1 MALQAVDRQ
10 ATALGLSFGQPLA
23 NARAMLSAL
32 KVVQADETA
41 DAQLLERI
49 ADWCDRFTP
58 YVALDGPH
66 RLLLDV
72 TGASHLFGGEQTMLA
87 QICRRLEAQGLCV
100 RGAMAG
106 TAAAARALCRYRDGV
121 VISSGE
127 EKDAIRPLPIEA
139 LGLDPATTKAFR
151 RAGLK
156 TVGQVADRKR
166 SELTARFGAATQL
179 AIDDI
184 LGQDAGP
191 ISPRLP
197 RAEYSGEQA
206 FPEPIATDDLISA
219 TLRYLSVGLAETMQK
234 NAVGAR
240 RLEALFF
247 RADGALRNI
256 SIALGMATRD
266 PDIILRLFREK
277 LDVLNDPL
285 DPGFGFD
292 LIRLSATEVERFAI
306 EFADLDS
313 DFIAQKEIGFLI
325 DRLATR
331 FGASR
336 ILKFQPND
344 THIPEKSFCAVSAQ
358 SAVTSK
364 TAWKKMRA
372 TSGVPRRPLRM
383 FTRPELM
390 KVITSTHLNWRRA
403 LRTIIQQEDSERIAM
418 EWWRHQE
425 TQSSRDYVRMED
437 ADGRRY
443 WLYRNTANKQWF
455 LHGLFA

>member
-72 TGASHLFGGEQTMLA
+72 TGASHLFGGEQTMLG
-87 QICRRLEAQGLCV
+87 QICRRLEVQGLCV

-121 VISSGE
+121 VIASGE

-166 SELTARFGAATQL
+166 SELTARFGAATQS

-240 RLEALFF
+240 RLEALF
-247 RADGALRNI
+247 
-256 SIALGMATRD
+256 
-266 PDIILRLFREK
+266 
-277 LDVLNDPL
+277 
-285 DPGFGFD
+285 
-292 LIRLSATEVERFAI
+292 
-306 EFADLDS
+306 
-313 DFIAQKEIGFLI
+313 
-325 DRLATR
+325 
-331 FGASR
+331 
-336 ILKFQPND
+336 
-344 THIPEKSFCAVSAQ
+344 
-358 SAVTSK
+358 
-364 TAWKKMRA
+364 
-372 TSGVPRRPLRM
+372 
-383 FTRPELM
+383 
-390 KVITSTHLNWRRA
+390 
-403 LRTIIQQEDSERIAM
+403 
-418 EWWRHQE
+418 
-425 TQSSRDYVRMED
+425 
-437 ADGRRY
+437 
-443 WLYRNTANKQWF
+443 
-455 LHGLFA
+455 